1 MGGFLGFGGQGGLPP
16 QQQAP
21 YRRGSDD
28 VQGTDLVAVMRQM
41 EEEKRKRQAQG
52 LLTLVGLA
60 ALSNGMD
67 NGQLTMDNGGKKT
80 GGGPGKAGGPVKDAG
95 GMAGAVKLLGGGAAP
110 GVTGTAKAGGRSRRD
125 SGAAAGKSA
134 SGGSAPL
141 RASDP
146 AADASK
152 IFPLAMMG
160 AGAGAASGGA
170 GLLSSPVLGASVAGG
185 AALLD
190 GVIGGDG
197 GQEEMAKK
205 QLKTGRQES
214 LFGAVAAMTDNL
226 RRRNEERRAAWGAR

>member
-110 GVTGTAKAGGRSRRD
+110 GVTGTAKAGGRSRRS
-125 SGAAAGKSA
+125 SGLAAEKQE
-134 SGGSAPL
+134 
-141 RASDP
+141 
-146 AADASK
+146 K
-152 IFPLAMMG
+152 IFPVAAVGSLA